1 LNVVDLLLVSLV
13 DVVSGEDSRDGNFGL
28 ASVHFVN
35 RGERYDGQHRVDYGD
50 NQRGEQ
56 ELKNVMRRAT
66 EILRR

>member
-1 LNVVDLLLVSLV
+1 LNVVDLFLVSLV

-50 NQRGEQ
+50 NQRGE
-56 ELKNVMRRAT
+56 
-66 EILRR
+66 